1 MKKKYLLNLLT
12 FMMVTI
18 VSIGFVSCGDD
29 DDDGNQK
36 DSTVSIVGT
45 WRHDFSSG
53 YILLI
58 LKSNGKGLLE
68 EYDSSSRGI
77 EYSEEITYYY
87 DKEKG
92 RYMIIEKDGD
102 ATYTYPIQYYNE
114 TTLVLVNPDGK
125 SETYTRVGN

>member
-1 MKKKYLLNLLT
+1 MKKYLLNWMTIL
-12 FMMVTI
+12 MVAI
-18 VSIGFVSCGDD
+18 VNVGFVSCGDD
-29 DDDGNQK
+29 DDDKNEEGI
-36 DSTVSIVGT
+36 SIVGT

-68 EYDSSSRGI
+68 EYDSASGGI

-87 DKEKG
+87 DKEKE
-92 RYMIIEKDGD
+92 RYMIIEKDGEY
-102 ATYTYPIQYYNE
+102 TYTYPIQYYNE

-125 SETYTRVGN
+125 SETYTRVSK